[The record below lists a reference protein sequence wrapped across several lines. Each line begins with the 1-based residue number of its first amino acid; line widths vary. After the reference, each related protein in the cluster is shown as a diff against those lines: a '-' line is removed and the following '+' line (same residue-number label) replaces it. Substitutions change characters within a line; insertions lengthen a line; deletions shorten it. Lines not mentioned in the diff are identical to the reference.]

1 MERFS
6 NGGAAAWK
14 RWLPVPAYLALLAAV
29 WTNRA
34 ALLAWMQSGDASPLL
49 MLLLVTGLAFVP
61 VIPFS
66 VVIGTMGYLYG
77 ALAGALISLT
87 GAWLAALVMYG
98 LFRYVLRGRVR
109 RLLGKHRAT
118 ERWTA
123 LVERYPFRAIV
134 LARLL
139 PVVPQQAVNVYA
151 AALPIPFAAYALAS
165 LLGKIPGMLVF
176 AFIGGQIAG
185 DRQSLVAAACVYA
198 AFLLAV
204 YAGNRVW
211 ARIGERGRAD

>member
-1 MERFS
+1 MERS
-6 NGGAAAWK
+6 PNGVATAWK
-14 RWLPVPAYLALLAAV
+14 RWLPIPAYLALLAAV
-29 WTNRA
+29 WANRA
-34 ALLAWMQSGDASPLL
+34 ALLAWMQSGDASPAL

-66 VVIGTMGYLYG
+66 VVIGTMGFLYG
-77 ALAGALISLT
+77 ALPGALISLT

-98 LFRYVLRGRVR
+98 LFRYALHGRAR

-123 LVERYPFRAIV
+123 LVERYPFRSIV
-134 LARLL
+134 AARLL

-151 AALPIPFAAYALAS
+151 AALPIPFAVYAGAS
-165 LLGKIPGMLVF
+165 LLGKMPAMLVF
-176 AFIGGQIAG
+176 AFIGGQLAG
-185 DRQSLVAAACVYA
+185 DRKSLIAAVCVYA

-204 YAGNRVW
+204 YAGNRIW
-211 ARIGERGRAD
+211 ARLGTRGGGD